1 MRSSI
6 NNLFNIR
13 SFFPDANG
21 ANNNSFLLKMI
32 IGLALNL
39 SASFLFLE
47 DGPVSKITG
56 IPRFPIIIGCLR
68 IPIII
73 FLFGVVGY
81 VIGILAAYAACCFL
95 LLIAL
100 LPACAEN
107 NCFGA
112 DHPDLLDLDHWIK
125 TVEMIFYLLSYI

>member
-39 SASFLFLE
+39 SAYFLFLE

-56 IPRFPIIIGCLR
+56 IPRFPIIIGCLS
-68 IPIII
+68 IPIQI

-81 VIGILAAYAACCFL
+81 LIGILVAFAAFNFL

-100 LPACAEN
+100 LPACVDDPN
-107 NCFGA
+107 
-112 DHPDLLDLDHWIK
+112 LLNHWIK
-125 TVEMIFYLLSYI
+125 TVKMIFYD